1 MNGLTL
7 KKLIEKQKG
16 LTLLSNYNTLQ
27 SQKQIDVFNLVKDK
41 YINTSSIQSV
51 DIYLSDDAR
60 TIQSKIQSK
69 IWMVMSLY
77 DNLALTDIN
86 CNQSTPCL
94 LGKVLVYFDYTTDS
108 NYVYTIGLGLFGP
121 SPCDNPITTLDCV
134 SVLREHKT
142 DGSTDELIPT
152 NIINEAINKILPG
165 SGTLTDNSMMLI
177 IGGAVIIV
185 GFLLL
190 RKK

>member
-16 LTLLSNYNTLQ
+16 LILSSDYNTLQ
-27 SQKQIDVFNLVKDK
+27 SQRKIDVFNLVKDK

-51 DIYLSDDAR
+51 DIYLSDIE
-60 TIQSKIQSK
+60 TELQNKLLSKT
-69 IWMVMSLY
+69 WMILSLY
-77 DNLALTDIN
+77 DDSALLAKILTYI
-86 CNQSTPCL
+86 
-94 LGKVLVYFDYTTDS
+94 DYTTDS
-108 NYVYTIGLGLFGP
+108 NYAYVIQLGLFGTFGMF
-121 SPCDNPITTLDCV
+121 SCNNNPITTLDCINIV
-134 SVLREHKT
+134 RDHKN
-142 DGSTDELIPT
+142 DENYDEEIPT

-165 SGTLTDNSMMLI
+165 SGTLTDPDNSMMLI